1 MFLILTILQRWKK
14 FMSFFL
20 VSEFFPTSQNTFRNK
35 FEAFVSKQV
44 KPRIWSWTKATLPAT
59 DGFDKYLWNKAVTCC
74 SRVLPSWGMLV
85 VWQPHSHFHRN
96 TIHDQDEF
104 TIYYLQKKHP
114 ESKHLVSGLPSR
126 SLLRVFK
133 TATTFYLWNRSN

>member
-59 DGFDKYLWNKAVTCC
+59 DGFKQISLKQSSYLLQPCVATMRDAGGVTA
-74 SRVLPSWGMLV
+74 SLPFSQKHNSWSG
-85 VWQPHSHFHRN
+85 W
-96 TIHDQDEF
+96 IHNLLF
-104 TIYYLQKKHP
+104 TEKHP
-114 ESKHLVSGLPSR
+114 ESEHLVSGLPSR